1 MALHNDIFKDIQ
13 AKKVNETF
21 SPSDLKHTPLPDG
34 RFLVGS
40 NPYELSTIRTTPA
53 NLSKDV
59 NGTRVG
65 KHVEYGS
72 KPQYIRFT
80 RGKYRLNCIAAQL
93 AAAINTDDEI
103 ELDECVDFGTEGL
116 FTQSPIGSIAAYLLK
131 YLAEQPFQ
139 LYFKKQR
146 AKHPLK
152 PAVGISARLKAYF
165 WPNLSNDWFY
175 TLQIIQDIVARFKVI
190 EQQQHQDNCAENL
203 LKLFAEICQWG
214 GVRLPTI
221 SAEQLKFEV
230 FSVLASLD
238 KGEVP
243 SQQFRLNSAF
253 TKLYAIARPEIF
265 VIFDSRVAAAL
276 TSIIDSNYQ
285 VLVQM
290 PEWERYRQLGFVNGR
305 GGSRPRLLSNAWSN
319 GYQKWTAQIAANKLC
334 LDMLQIINQQPALYG
349 AEQPITL
356 RELEA
361 ILFME
366 GY

>member
-13 AKKVNETF
+13 ANKVNETF
-21 SPSDLKHTPLPDG
+21 SPSDLKHTPLSDG
-34 RFLVGS
+34 RFLVGG
-40 NPYELSTIRTTPA
+40 NPYAESSINTAPA
-53 NLSKDV
+53 NLAIHAYD
-59 NGTRVG
+59 TEVG
-65 KHVEYGS
+65 NHVKKGS
-72 KPQYIRFT
+72 KPQYVAVK
-80 RGKYRLNCIAAQL
+80 RGKYRLHCAESQL
-93 AAAINTDDEI
+93 VSPIMSDDEVTGDDI
-103 ELDECVDFGTEGL
+103 ISSTADEQYSFSGCTSVAD
-116 FTQSPIGSIAAYLLK
+116 YLVK

-139 LYFKKQR
+139 LFFKKQR

-152 PAVGISARLKAYF
+152 PAVGIRARLKAYF
-165 WPNLSNDWFY
+165 WPNLANDWFY
-175 TLQIIQDIVARFKVI
+175 TSQIIQDIVARFKAI
-190 EQQQHQDNCAENL
+190 EQQQHKYDCAENL

-276 TSIIDSNYQ
+276 TSIIDSNFQ

-290 PEWERYRQLGFVNGR
+290 PEWERYQQLGFVNGR
-305 GGSRPRLLSNAWSN
+305 GGSRPRLLSNPWPS
-319 GYQKWTAQIAANKLC
+319 GYQKWTAQIAANRLC
-334 LDMLQIINQQPALYG
+334 LDMLQIINQQPTLYG
-349 AEQPITL
+349 ALQPITL

>member
-1 MALHNDIFKDIQ
+1 M
-13 AKKVNETF
+13 
-21 SPSDLKHTPLPDG
+21 
-34 RFLVGS
+34 VGS
-40 NPYELSTIRTTPA
+40 NPYELSTISTTPA
-53 NLSKDV
+53 DFSKDV
-59 NGTRVG
+59 SGTRVG
-65 KHVEYGS
+65 KHVEYGC
-72 KPQYIRFT
+72 KPQYLRLT

-93 AAAINTDDEI
+93 ADAINIDDELV
-103 ELDECVDFGTEGL
+103 EDEGVDFESDGL
-116 FTQSPIGSIAAYLLK
+116 VIGYESTSVADYLVK

-146 AKHPLK
+146 AKHPSK

-190 EQQQHQDNCAENL
+190 EQQQHQDDCAENL
-203 LKLFAEICQWG
+203 LQLFAEICQWG

-243 SQQFRLNSAF
+243 SQLFRLNSAF

-285 VLVQM
+285 VLAQM

-305 GGSRPRLLSNAWSN
+305 GGSRPRLLSNPWQN
-319 GYQKWTAQIAANKLC
+319 GYQKWTAQIAANNLC